1 MSKDWVGDQKSIYVT
16 LGASNHS
23 EGDRQ
28 EDDFY
33 ATQASTVN
41 ALIDKLEE
49 YGIDLKDKIIVE
61 PAAGA
66 GDILKTFW
74 KRNDGYNKFLAYDI
88 VDRGCPNC
96 EITDFLSVEE
106 LPEESKA
113 IVTNPPYAIAKEFVE
128 HSLGLLETGEYCIML
143 LKIQFLEGKA
153 RRKLFETKQLKHVWV
168 FSERQKCLK
177 NNEDTGGSSAVCYA
191 WYIWQKD
198 FEGQPTID
206 WI

>member
-1 MSKDWVGDQKSIYVT
+1 MSKDWKGDQKSIYVT

-33 ATQASTVN
+33 ATQASTVD

-66 GDILKTFW
+66 GDILKAFW
-74 KRNDGYNKFLAYDI
+74 KRDDGYNKFLAYDI

-113 IVTNPPYAIAKEFVE
+113 IVTNPPI
-128 HSLGLLETGEYCIML
+128 SPDSTS
-143 LKIQFLEGKA
+143 FL
-153 RRKLFETKQLKHVWV
+153 
-168 FSERQKCLK
+168 
-177 NNEDTGGSSAVCYA
+177 
-191 WYIWQKD
+191 
-198 FEGQPTID
+198 
-206 WI
+206 